1 MGFWQRPWVAPALFG
16 ALLASTATNVVL
28 GFGGRGDGPDSTLAQ
43 VGLSQA
49 QVQDARACC
58 AGCCDERLELDGEVA
73 AKEAEL
79 QRLLAAEPFD
89 RAAVTTAAKEL
100 GALHARAVE
109 NSVQAILLV
118 RGVLTPEQLATL
130 RACCAR

>member
-1 MGFWQRPWVAPALFG
+1 MSFWQRPWVAPALFG
-16 ALLASTATNVVL
+16 ALLASAATNL
-28 GFGGRGDGPDSTLAQ
+28 LQWREPGRGQQAPTLAQ
-43 VGLSQA
+43 IGLSADQI
-49 QVQDARACC
+49 QEARSCC
-58 AGCCDERLELDGEVA
+58 AGCCSERVQLDVDVA

-79 QRLLAAEPFD
+79 QRLLAAEPLD
-89 RAAVTTAAKEL
+89 REAVASVAKEL

-118 RGVLTPEQLATL
+118 RDVLTPEQLEAL